1 MKGRHSLRK
10 TKERSVEVQKILKI
24 LHKWGVHTLGD
35 LAALEKEKL
44 AARLGPEAVRL
55 WERANGRSC
64 RLLKLIQP
72 PESFLESFEF
82 EHEIE
87 TIEPL
92 LFVLRRLLQQLSI
105 RLTGIYLVATE
116 LTLQITFTNKQQ
128 YERCFK
134 IPQPT
139 NEIDLLFRMLHT
151 HLESFQSDHPVVAV
165 SLQAKPARP
174 AQQQFGL
181 FETALRDP
189 NQLYHTLTR
198 LIGLLGAERVGTP
211 VMEETHRPDAFH
223 MEGFSGQ
230 LGEGDDKTAS
240 FNGDDAIPSG
250 AAASVALRRFRPL
263 RAASVLLEENQPVHL
278 RSAEVSGAVT
288 EKAGPYFASGQW
300 WDGQQWKREEWD
312 LDLED
317 GAIVRCHENGEGWE
331 VDGIYD

>member
-1 MKGRHSLRK
+1 MRAGYPRGEA
-10 TKERSVEVQKILKI
+10 KERAVAVQNILKI

-44 AARLGPEAVRL
+44 AARLGTEAVRL
-55 WERANGRSC
+55 WERAHGRSC

-82 EHEIE
+82 EHEVE

-92 LFVLRRLLQQLSI
+92 LFILRRLLQQLSI

-139 NEIDLLFRMLHT
+139 NEVDLLFRMLHT

-189 NQLYHTLTR
+189 NQLYQTLTR
-198 LIGLLGAERVGTP
+198 LIGLLGEERVGTP
-211 VMEETHRPDAFH
+211 VMEETHRPDAFQ
-223 MEGFSGQ
+223 MGAFSGQ
-230 LGEGDDKTAS
+230 LGEGDDRNAAPGL
-240 FNGDDAIPSG
+240 NDAMPST
-250 AAASVALRRFRPL
+250 AAASVALRRFRPA
-263 RAASVLLEENQPVHL
+263 RAASVLLEENTASPF
-278 RSAEVSGAVT
+278 AE
-288 EKAGPYFASGQW
+288 
-300 WDGQQWKREEWD
+300 
-312 LDLED
+312 
-317 GAIVRCHENGEGWE
+317 
-331 VDGIYD
+331 